1 MVDDLRKVLLDIG
14 RVVNGDSAVA
24 VGVGGDNLIGREL
37 SQIREVFLD
46 LRHVV
51 DGDLAVAVRVAD
63 EELAGILFEGR
74 LVDRFACYLCD
85 FRRPAGE
92 FIGIMALNRGNAP
105 GSVSIAKLVI
115 DDSADPTL

>member
-1 MVDDLRKVLLDIG
+1 MIDQLRNVLLNHC
-14 RVVNGDSAVA
+14 RVVDVHYAVTVR
-24 VGVGGDNLIGREL
+24 VGCNELIGRKL
-37 SQIREVFLD
+37 NQLRNKLLD
-46 LRHVV
+46 LRHVINS
-51 DGDLAVAVRVAD
+51 DPAVSVRVAD
-63 EELAGILFEGR
+63 EELARNAPICR
-74 LVDRFACYLCD
+74 LVGRFACYLCD